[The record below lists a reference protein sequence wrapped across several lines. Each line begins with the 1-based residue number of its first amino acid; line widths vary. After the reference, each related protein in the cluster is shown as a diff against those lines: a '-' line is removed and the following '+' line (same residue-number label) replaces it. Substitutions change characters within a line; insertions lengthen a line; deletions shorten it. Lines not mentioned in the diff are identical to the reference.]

1 MKDDDIELA
10 TKQICSKR
18 LELDDLIASIEGVQF
33 FVSCI
38 TAVTSNP
45 KTSGGETSGNS
56 NEGKVYPA
64 IAFFI
69 VYRESSMCNET
80 TLFREL
86 HKRDVDVTISTI
98 ATRAKGSNAME
109 KAARQLIQVVKDHKN
124 EMVLQMCEE
133 SNNACYATSA
143 ATSDEGESS
152 QPITHPIHYPIR
164 VE

>member
-1 MKDDDIELA
+1 MTNDLQAISCRAVWRVKDDDIELA

-45 KTSGGETSGNS
+45 KTSGGDRSANS

-69 VYRESSMCNET
+69 VYRESSMCNES
-80 TLFREL
+80 TLFTEL
-86 HKRDVDVTISTI
+86 HKRDVDVTISSI
-98 ATRAKGSNAME
+98 ATRSKGSASNAME
-109 KAARQLIQVVKDHKN
+109 KAKN
-124 EMVLQMCEE
+124 ATPRPSSWE
-133 SNNACYATSA
+133 SNPRPLDY
-143 ATSDEGESS
+143 
-152 QPITHPIHYPIR
+152 
-164 VE
+164 